1 MSRVKELLDEAQ
13 ALGARFTLNG
23 ERVTIS
29 GPAPLPTRLMKRLRQ
44 HKADVLTHIRG
55 RPDFEPWMLREWRRV
70 STPGWRWILQES
82 IDSKDSKREDYARW
96 MLREVLLDPEYEEP
110 AA

>member
-1 MSRVKELLDEAQ
+1 MTRVEKLLNEAH

-29 GPAPLPTRLMKRLRQ
+29 APAPLPMSLMDRLRQ
-44 HKADVLTHIRG
+44 HKEDVLTHIRG
-55 RPDFEPWMLREWRRV
+55 RPDFEPWMLREWRNV
-70 STPGWRWILQES
+70 STPEWRRILQES
-82 IDSKDSKREDYARW
+82 MDSKDSKREDYARW
-96 MLREVLLDPEYEEP
+96 MLGEVLLDPEYEEP

>member
-1 MSRVKELLDEAQ
+1 MNRVEELLDEAH

-29 GPAPLPTRLMKRLRQ
+29 APAPLPRSLMERLRQ

-70 STPGWRWILQES
+70 STPEWRRILQES
-82 IDSKDSKREDYARW
+82 IDGKDSKREDYARW
-96 MLREVLLDPEYEEP
+96 MLREVLLDPEYGEP
-110 AA
+110 VA